1 MSHINDIQQKILQL
15 GGGDYQKLIDEY
27 LYAKYRFPNIQ
38 PLGVQTGTN
47 KPTKGIPD
55 SYVHTDDDKY
65 ILICYGSVQEQPLL
79 KIEKD
84 ILDCLDESKSFISED
99 RIKKIICGYT
109 STNVNIGQFEKLK
122 NLLDS
127 KGIKIELIGIG
138 TLYTAAGKRGVH
150 TRVVG
155 LDRDTNK
162 ELLYKHI
169 RASKESGTPFKELQ
183 QVLPSLSRGQIQVL
197 LRELRKEN
205 RIHVIGTT
213 SAARWFSDSIP
224 TEND

>member
-1 MSHINDIQQKILQL
+1 MYIKDDICYATTDFLVIDALYHERTIN
-15 GGGDYQKLIDEY
+15 
-27 LYAKYRFPNIQ
+27 
-38 PLGVQTGTN
+38 
-47 KPTKGIPD
+47 
-55 SYVHTDDDKY
+55 VHTKDRLKHLTEMGLVEHIGRNKY
-65 ILICYGSVQEQPLL
+65 VLARS
-79 KIEKD
+79 
-84 ILDCLDESKSFISED
+84 
-99 RIKKIICGYT
+99 
-109 STNVNIGQFEKLK
+109 
-122 NLLDS
+122 
-127 KGIKIELIGIG
+127 
-138 TLYTAAGKRGVH
+138 LYTAAGKRGVH

-162 ELLYKHI
+162 ALLYKHI
-169 RASKESGTPFKELQ
+169 RDSKESGTPFKELQ